1 MLAKYIKRYN
11 FWVCV
16 FRCYWLNSSYC
27 SEYLL
32 CPRQLVHASDMSQS
46 VGGLRRAGP
55 EPNGLPVPPFTGYYF
70 GAGSLGSRPGVLPH
84 EVRWLVSHGR
94 MKVRNT
100 QNTQHPALLASQSI
114 RGNLSSVFSPDGEY
128 QSQTSSEKSHCFSSP
143 LFSHRKARGTSRGTW
158 FLRSQSRIGA
168 FATVLPEL
176 EGASWPLHWP
186 FDGPAGLPHAWRTPT
201 HPR

>member
-1 MLAKYIKRYN
+1 MP
-11 FWVCV
+11 VT
-16 FRCYWLNSSYC
+16 
-27 SEYLL
+27 
-32 CPRQLVHASDMSQS
+32 CPSQS
-46 VGGLRRAGP
+46 EDYGVQAQSQ
-55 EPNGLPVPPFTGYYF
+55 TGFQSHRSPGITF

>member
-1 MLAKYIKRYN
+1 MLAKYIKHYN

-27 SEYLL
+27 SEYRL

-55 EPNGLPVPPFTGYYF
+55 EPNGLPAPPFTGYYF

-143 LFSHRKARGTSRGTW
+143 LFSHRKARGTS
-158 FLRSQSRIGA
+158 
-168 FATVLPEL
+168 
-176 EGASWPLHWP
+176 
-186 FDGPAGLPHAWRTPT
+186 
-201 HPR
+201 